1 MKKNMQK
8 GIVFIGIIATALG
21 LMSIKY
27 KNANDPVYYSMDE
40 LRKIYSSGN
49 PKTWPIATVDSNVVN
64 FQDIGPLQKPTH
76 PADNPFSKEKRELG
90 KMLFFDPRLSNSKQI
105 SCASCHDPALAWG
118 DGKPVSHGEDRQKGI
133 RNSKS
138 LLNVAYAS
146 PLFWDGRALT
156 LEDQARFPVKDPKE
170 MANHVDVAVK
180 TIKKIKGYQPL
191 FKEAFGDDEITE
203 DRIFKAIATFER
215 TIVSRKSRFDR
226 FVEGDEKQLTDQEIQ
241 GLHLFR
247 TKARCIN
254 CHNSGYFSD
263 NQFHNLGL
271 TYYKRKYEDLG
282 LYAQTNN
289 PSDVGK
295 FRTPSLRDVKFT
307 APYMHNGLFPNLRGV
322 LNMYNAGMPNRKLP
336 ESAKN
341 DPTYPVNSNLLEVLN
356 LNEEE
361 LQALEAF
368 LGAISSTVYREPE
381 PEALPK

>member
-1 MKKNMQK
+1 MSMQK
-8 GIVFIGIIATALG
+8 GIIFTGIIGVAVT

-27 KNANDPVYYSMDE
+27 KNANDPIYYSIE
-40 LRKIYSSGN
+40 NLRKLYSSGD
-49 PKTWPIATVDSNVVN
+49 PKTWPAATIDSNTVN
-64 FQDIGPLQKPTH
+64 FQEIGALQSPTF
-76 PADNPFSKEKRELG
+76 PEDNSFSKEKRELG
-90 KMLFFDPRLSNSKQI
+90 KMLFFDPRLSKSKQI

-118 DGKPVSHGEDRQKGI
+118 DGKPVSHGQDRQTGV

-138 LLNVAYAS
+138 ILNVAYAS
-146 PLFWDGRALT
+146 PLFWDGRAAT

-170 MANHVDVAVK
+170 MANHVDLAVK
-180 TIKKIKGYQPL
+180 SIKKIKGYKPL
-191 FKEAFGDDEITE
+191 FKEAFGDENITE

-215 TIVSRKSRFDR
+215 TVTSRKSRFDK
-226 FVEGDEKQLTDQEIQ
+226 FIEGDAKQLTDQEIN

-254 CHNSGYFSD
+254 CHNSHYFSD
-263 NQFHNLGL
+263 NQFHNIGL

-282 LYAQTNN
+282 LYTQTND
-289 PSDVGK
+289 PKDVGK

-307 APYMHNGLFPNLRGV
+307 APYMHNGLFPNIRGV

-336 ESAKN
+336 EGYEK
-341 DPTYPVNSNLLEVLN
+341 DPKYPINSNLLEVLN
-356 LNEEE
+356 LNEDE